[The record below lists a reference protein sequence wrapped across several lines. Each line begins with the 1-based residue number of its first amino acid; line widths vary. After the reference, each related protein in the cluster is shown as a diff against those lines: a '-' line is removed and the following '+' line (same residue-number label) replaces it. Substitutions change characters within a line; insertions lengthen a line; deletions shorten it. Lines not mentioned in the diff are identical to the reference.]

1 MLWTLARHDLASIIK
16 RSIPASKAPPSL
28 SKNPGNLYEVLS
40 RTPLGGVGRHV
51 YQTRW
56 TTKKIPDCYWKVTRT
71 QFKCEGKHGKA
82 WGLLF
87 WKGKQVSEQ
96 PERIRGSLK
105 YSWNEGRSEG
115 VWDYENPNAKRAK
128 KGKSNT
134 IQAAS

>member
-1 MLWTLARHDLASIIK
+1 
-16 RSIPASKAPPSL
+16 
-28 SKNPGNLYEVLS
+28 
-40 RTPLGGVGRHV
+40 
-51 YQTRW
+51 
-56 TTKKIPDCYWKVTRT
+56 
-71 QFKCEGKHGKA
+71 
-82 WGLLF
+82 LLF

-128 KGKSNT
+128 KGKPNT